1 MQVEP
6 VALVAVNG
14 YLVNGR
20 EADAQRC
27 RHLSFSTPPVATAAP
42 LGISAIALRRH
53 DDRHDDDLVHVFSIQ
68 FSFASCDSTVSGI
81 ASAGISAKRKSLPGA
96 LADSDSQ

>member
-14 YLVNGR
+14 YLVNRR
-20 EADAQRC
+20 EAGAQRR
-27 RHLSFSTPPVATAAP
+27 RHLAFPTPPVAMAAP
-42 LGISAIALRRH
+42 SAMSASALRR
-53 DDRHDDDLVHVFSIQ
+53 RDDDLVHVFSIQ
-68 FSFASCDSTVSGI
+68 LSFASCDSTVSGI
-81 ASAGISAKRKSLPGA
+81 ASAGISAKRKSPHGA